1 MCLTEFID
9 SPLFSQPYLRD
20 EIMKDKL
27 TGEYTPISEFS
38 SIKVQLKYLIG
49 RYFIPISKI

>member
-9 SPLFSQPYLRD
+9 NPLFSQPYLRD

-27 TGEYTPISEFS
+27 TGEYTSISEFS

-49 RYFIPISKI
+49 RYFMPISKI